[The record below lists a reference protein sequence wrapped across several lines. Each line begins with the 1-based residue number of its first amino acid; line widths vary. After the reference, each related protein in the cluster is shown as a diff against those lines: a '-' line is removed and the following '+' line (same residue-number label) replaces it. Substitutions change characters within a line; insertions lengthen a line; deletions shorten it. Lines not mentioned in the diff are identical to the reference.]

1 MTDRDRKLIEAARQ
15 VFARYGV
22 AKTTMADIARE
33 AGVARQTLYNAYAGK
48 DEVLRAAVRLSM
60 AETDAAVQDAWAT
73 CDGLEAHLDAF
84 FRLVPLGW
92 YDFARTSPEAA
103 ELLEGVHRVAAEELA
118 EAARDWAARFTALLE
133 RNLPEGHPVRPQV
146 AVLGDFIY
154 ASSINAK
161 YGVDSRKALEDRLE
175 MLKASVLALVGQDR
189 AA

>member
-1 MTDRDRKLIEAARQ
+1 MTDRDRKLIEAARL

-60 AETDAAVQDAWAT
+60 AETDAAVEEAWSA
-73 CDGLEAHLDAF
+73 CDGLGAHLDAF
-84 FRLVPLGW
+84 FRIGPLGW

-118 EAARDWAARFTALLE
+118 QAARDWTARFEALILSE
-133 RNLPEGHPVRPQV
+133 VPEGHPVAAQ
-146 AVLGDFIY
+146 ASELADFIY
-154 ASSINAK
+154 SSSINAK
-161 YGVDSRKALEDRLE
+161 HGAQTRAMVENRLDL
-175 MLKASVLALVGQDR
+175 LKASVLALV
-189 AA
+189 A